1 MQSQQISY
9 RDTGFVSKMVCDL
22 FEGKES
28 LDAFYGNPPTLD
40 NFKVQLIEKKENF
53 SPNQREV
60 LVSSLISQYGNLLQK
75 GSPVDLNIER
85 LALSNTFTIT
95 TGHQLNLMTGPLY
108 FLYKIISTLNLCK
121 TLKKAHPDFNFVP
134 LYWMATEDHDFEEI
148 SFFNFKGK
156 NFKWNRN
163 KAGAVGR
170 FSLDGLEPLFTL
182 FDAELGSSS
191 SAQEIKNLIRESYL
205 SSNSLTEATRKFVH
219 QLFHSEGLVILDG
232 DDRPLKQIFAPK
244 MEEELRSGSC
254 QVEVEKTISKLQSDY
269 DSEYVP
275 QVNPREI
282 NLFYL
287 TKTDRLRL
295 VRTASG
301 FADADNTRSWT
312 QAELLQELQKTPDR
326 FSPNVLM
333 RPLYQ
338 ETILPNLCYIGGG
351 GELAYW
357 LELKAY
363 FESQKVAFPILVHR
377 NAAVL
382 VPRKLADKLDR
393 LQLTPADVFL
403 KRPSLINKKVRQIS
417 NIDLDLQPFKKALE
431 EQFTHLERLVLETD
445 ASFEGAVKAQQVKQ
459 FKGIDKLEQRLLLAQ
474 KRKLADQVQRLTLVH
489 DALFPNESLQERTV
503 NFSEFYLQYGSEI
516 LSLLSKQ
523 LDPLSLK
530 FDWIVLD

>member
-60 LVSSLISQYGNLLQK
+60 LVSSLISQYSNLLQK

-85 LALSNTFTIT
+85 LTLSNTFTIT

-205 SSNSLTEATRKFVH
+205 SSKSLTEATRKFVH

-254 QVEVEKTISKLQSDY
+254 QVEVEKTISKLQLDY

-326 FSPNVLM
+326 FS
-333 RPLYQ
+333 Q
-338 ETILPNLCYIGGG
+338 CI
-351 GELAYW
+351 
-357 LELKAY
+357 
-363 FESQKVAFPILVHR
+363 
-377 NAAVL
+377 
-382 VPRKLADKLDR
+382 
-393 LQLTPADVFL
+393 
-403 KRPSLINKKVRQIS
+403 
-417 NIDLDLQPFKKALE
+417 
-431 EQFTHLERLVLETD
+431 D
-445 ASFEGAVKAQQVKQ
+445 ASFIPRDNFTQSVLYRWRRRVGLLVRVKSVFRISKSS
-459 FKGIDKLEQRLLLAQ
+459 
-474 KRKLADQVQRLTLVH
+474 
-489 DALFPNESLQERTV
+489 FPHTSAPKCCRTCA
-503 NFSEFYLQYGSEI
+503 SETSR
-516 LSLLSKQ
+516 
-523 LDPLSLK
+523 
-530 FDWIVLD
+530 